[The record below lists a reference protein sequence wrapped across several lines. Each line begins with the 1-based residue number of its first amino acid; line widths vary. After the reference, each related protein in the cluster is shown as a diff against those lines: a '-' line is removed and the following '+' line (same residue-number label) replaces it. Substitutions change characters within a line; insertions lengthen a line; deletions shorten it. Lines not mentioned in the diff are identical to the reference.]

1 MMERGAPN
9 QEAGWEVLEEVALV
23 VLAASRS

>member
-1 MMERGAPN
+1 MMERAAPN
-9 QEAGWEVLEEVALV
+9 QEAGWEVLVEVALV